1 MESPISQKGNPVIRS
16 FSPKLKMPT
25 AYLPPESGRISVN
38 APGHSYGPVM
48 RPYHIMHFITGGEGC
63 LEIGGK
69 RFRLGKGDVF
79 YLPEDEICYY
89 YASRVTPW
97 SYSWCAFCGRKAAD
111 FQYQFSSLSPDRYIL
126 RGIDTDRFA
135 AVIQKAADLQG
146 TDTASYYYANSILL
160 EVFAMFSQLFPAARP
175 QMNSLTEHARF
186 LLDLKYAEKLQIQEI
201 AREMGIHPN
210 YLSQI
215 FHDAYGISPKKY
227 VMQLKLSKAARMLS
241 STALPV
247 SAISASLGFEDQLSF
262 SRYFRR
268 HMGCAPTEYR
278 KRQRG

>member
-1 MESPISQKGNPVIRS
+1 MESPISQKGNPVISS

-111 FQYQFSSLSPDRYIL
+111 FQYQFSSLSPDDIF
-126 RGIDTDRFA
+126 FA
-135 AVIQKAADLQG
+135 ASIQ
-146 TDTASYYYANSILL
+146 
-160 EVFAMFSQLFPAARP
+160 
-175 QMNSLTEHARF
+175 
-186 LLDLKYAEKLQIQEI
+186 
-201 AREMGIHPN
+201 
-210 YLSQI
+210 
-215 FHDAYGISPKKY
+215 
-227 VMQLKLSKAARMLS
+227 
-241 STALPV
+241 TALQQ
-247 SAISASLGFEDQLSF
+247 S
-262 SRYFRR
+262 
-268 HMGCAPTEYR
+268 YR
-278 KRQRG
+278 KRRTCRALTPHLIIMQTASCWKCSRCFHSSFLPQGRR